1 MGAATQDDVWHYR
14 AATESDAARRVTAAL
29 LEACRIAPHH
39 KVLDLACGGGNP
51 SVRIATHLVTN
62 GMVFAVD
69 DDAAALRKIPRVTDA
84 AGRRNLFVCCAP
96 AEHLPFPDAAFDA
109 VTCRFGIM
117 FFHRADCAISELRRV
132 LRPKGRAAFA
142 AFAEPAHNPLYRAI
156 EAAFADVRVDASR
169 CSAQLFRY
177 SDADE
182 LDAVLCR
189 NGLEAVE
196 RREIPIGF
204 GGPLPEVM
212 LRHILRT
219 TYAAALASLIGAAQ
233 AAFAHSLRQR
243 LSECSSGG
251 TEMARYRVVAAR
263 RRPLDRA

>member
-1 MGAATQDDVWHYR
+1 MDAAQDDVWHYR

-29 LEACRIAPHH
+29 LEACRITPHH

-51 SVRIATHLVTN
+51 SVQIATHLVTR
-62 GMVFAVD
+62 GTVFAVD

-96 AEHLPFPDAAFDA
+96 AEHLPFPDTAFDA

-117 FFHRADCAISELRRV
+117 FFHHTDCAISELRRV
-132 LRPKGRAAFA
+132 LRPKGHAAFA
-142 AFAEPAHNPLYRAI
+142 AFAERAHNPLYRSI
-156 EAAFADVRVDASR
+156 ETAFADVHVDASQ

-177 SDADE
+177 SDAEE
-182 LDAVLCR
+182 LTAVLRR
-189 NGLEAVE
+189 NGLEAIE
-196 RREIPIGF
+196 RRDIPIAF
-204 GGPLPEVM
+204 GGTLPEVL

-233 AAFAHSLRQR
+233 VTFAQSLRRR

-251 TEMARYRVVAAR
+251 AEMARYRVVAAR
-263 RRPLDRA
+263 RCPGDHA